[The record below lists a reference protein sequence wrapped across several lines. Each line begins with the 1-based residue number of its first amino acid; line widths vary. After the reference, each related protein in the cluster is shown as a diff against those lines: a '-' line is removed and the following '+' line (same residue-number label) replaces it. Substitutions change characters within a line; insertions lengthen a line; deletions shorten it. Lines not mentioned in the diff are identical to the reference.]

1 MGGLFGLI
9 GTMGSALAAQQ
20 AGLDITGQNVS
31 NVNTPGYVRQSVV
44 LQAAATSSSTDGGV
58 NVASVQR
65 AFNTFTYGQVLV
77 QSGLQGSA
85 DARSQAL
92 TEAQATITPQGGGDV
107 GSSLTQ
113 FFSSLQALSAS
124 PSDPSARSAVLQ
136 QATQVS
142 QAFSTTANGLSQQQ
156 SALLSQAQGV
166 ATNLNTE
173 LSQIASLNGQIAQA
187 NAGGDPASSLRDQR
201 DSLVTQVASG
211 IGAQV
216 VQDPSGSVTLF
227 AGGSVLV
234 SGSNAS
240 SLNVGADGNGA
251 MQVMLNRP
259 GGTPVDITSGVNDG
273 TLGGLR
279 EARDVTIAQSAQ
291 QLDQLAYNFSNAINA
306 VHSTGYGLDGVSG
319 RNLFKAPTQVTGA
332 AAAMAVDPSVDGQ
345 PNNIATA
352 ASADD
357 VPGGNDVAVE
367 LEQVANQSIGAGG
380 TATAQFAA
388 LTAQIGN
395 ATSSANTDSAT
406 RADTVT
412 QAQNLNSSASG
423 VSLEEES
430 VNLTK
435 FQQAFEAAT
444 RVLQTADSLLD
455 DFMTAMSTA

>member
-1 MGGLFGLI
+1 VSSLFGLI

-44 LQAAATSSSTDGGV
+44 LQAVPTSSATDGGV

-65 AFNTFTYGQVLV
+65 AFNSFTYGQVLV
-77 QSGLQGSA
+77 QHGLQGSA
-85 DARSQAL
+85 NARSQAL
-92 TEAQATITPQGGGDV
+92 TEAEATITPQGGGAV
-107 GSSLTQ
+107 GDSLNQ
-113 FFSSLQALSAS
+113 FFSSLQAMSAS

-136 QATQVS
+136 QATQVA

-156 SALLSQAQGV
+156 GAILSQAQGA
-166 ATNLNTE
+166 ATDVNTE
-173 LSQIASLNGQIAQA
+173 LSQIAQLNGQIAQA
-187 NAGGDPASSLRDQR
+187 TAGGDPAADLRDQR
-201 DSLVTQVASG
+201 DALTTQVADG

-216 VQDPSGSVTLF
+216 VQDPSGSVTVF

-234 SGSNAS
+234 SGSQAS
-240 SLNVGADGNGA
+240 TLNIGTDANGA
-251 MQVMLNRP
+251 MQVMVTRP
-259 GGTPVDITSGVNDG
+259 NGAPMDITKGVTDG

-279 EARDVTIAQSAQ
+279 EARDVDIAQSAK
-291 QLDQLAYNFSNAINA
+291 QLDQLAFNFSNATNA
-306 VHSTGYGLDGVSG
+306 VHETGYALDGSTGRD
-319 RNLFKAPTQVTGA
+319 LFTAPAQVTGA
-332 AAAMAVDPSVDGQ
+332 ARAMAVDPSVDGQ
-345 PNNIATA
+345 PNNLAAA
-352 ASADD
+352 ASAGD
-357 VPGGNDVAVE
+357 VPGGNDIAVA
-367 LEQVANQSIGAGG
+367 LEQVANQSIGTGG

-388 LTAQIGN
+388 ITAQIGN
-395 ATSSANTDSAT
+395 ATSSANTDAAT

-412 QAQNLNSSASG
+412 QAENLNSSASG

-444 RVLQTADSLLD
+444 RVLQAADSLLG